1 MGKRRRSKHQE
12 AARSR
17 QNPAWV
23 DITKE
28 NALLETYYQV
38 CAWGRNVILL
48 FLSLTAVSVENG
60 PFWQQNIT
68 QSIKVFK
75 TRSIFFH
82 EINSLVIFFLHD
94 KKLAQASYL

>member
-12 AARSR
+12 AGRSR

-38 CAWGRNVILL
+38 CGGSEGYMHIYCIII
-48 FLSLTAVSVENG
+48 FSLTADSVENG

-68 QSIKVFK
+68 QSIKAFK
-75 TRSIFFH
+75 TRLKFFM
-82 EINSLVIFFLHD
+82 
-94 KKLAQASYL
+94 KL

>member
-12 AARSR
+12 AGRSR

-38 CAWGRNVILL
+38 CGAKVTCIFIVLL
-48 FLSLTAVSVENG
+48 FFRSQLIQLKMALFGNKTS
-60 PFWQQNIT
+60 P
-68 QSIKVFK
+68 KV
-75 TRSIFFH
+75 
-82 EINSLVIFFLHD
+82 
-94 KKLAQASYL
+94 

>member
-12 AARSR
+12 AGRSR

-38 CAWGRNVILL
+38 CGAKVTCIFIVLL
-48 FLSLTAVSVENG
+48 FFSLTADSVENG
-60 PFWQQNIT
+60 PSWQQNIT
-68 QSIKVFK
+68 QSIKAFK
-75 TRSIFFH
+75 TRLKFFM
-82 EINSLVIFFLHD
+82 
-94 KKLAQASYL
+94 KL